1 MSKSALHNG
10 VIAFVLGVAM
20 SVMTGSAN
28 ADPPS
33 RVARL
38 GYMTGTV
45 SFSPAG
51 EDEWVQAMI
60 NRPLVTGDRL
70 WADTGARTELQI
82 GAAMVRMGSASSLT
96 LLNLDDRVAQL
107 QLAQGSLNVRVRRL
121 GANEVF
127 EIDTPNVAFSIRR
140 PGEYRIDVDAAGSA
154 TIVAVRSGQADVYG
168 EGASY
173 VVNARQAY
181 RFAGTGLR
189 DYERFDTLPLDE
201 FDRWAAERDRRW
213 DTSVSARYVSPEV
226 IGYQDLDSYGTWRV
240 VPDYGNVWVPSRVR
254 ADWAPYRDGHWAWV
268 DPWGWTWVDDEP
280 WGFTVSHYGRWANL
294 SGSWGWVPGPIAV
307 RPVYAPALVAFVGGN
322 NFQLGST
329 GGVGWF
335 PLAPREIYR
344 PAYSASRR
352 YFNDVNA
359 SNTVINNTVI
369 TNAYNNPNAT
379 NATYVNRR
387 IPGAIVAVPTTAFA
401 QAQPVSR
408 AVVRVSPE
416 MIANAPVTPVAAV
429 APLRASVTGTAKPAG
444 RPPAAILD
452 RPVVARTAPPPRP
465 VGFAPREQ
473 LLAKNPGRPLDTT
486 AVSNLAPPATPAA
499 GKIQLITPSQTRA
512 PTSAPP
518 ARAQADKPGKGEQ
531 RFQPPGQAAQP
542 PVSQPPTA
550 AQPPVVV
557 APGKMAPPSP
567 QPIGPGGLR
576 GRPVVP
582 DSQPR
587 AGREPA
593 LSGPDT
599 AAHSKAA
606 PPSSPAMPPVTAPRE
621 PRGKPEKQGVPPSP
635 PASAAAP
642 AAAPPVAAPAPAPRP
657 ERAKVERRAPPP
669 ASAVPPAAM
678 APAPAAA
685 PPEPPR
691 GKPERQPRR
700 DVQAP
705 PAAPPPASASPPP
718 QARPSPSPPQ
728 ARPSPPHAQPAPPP
742 PAARPPAA
750 VAAPPPPQAQPR
762 GGPQPKPEGKPHEEK
777 GGDEKPKK

>member
-1 MSKSALHNG
+1 
-10 VIAFVLGVAM
+10 
-20 SVMTGSAN
+20 
-28 ADPPS
+28 
-33 RVARL
+33 L
-38 GYMTGTV
+38 GYATCTV
-45 SFSPAG
+45 RFSSAG

-82 GAAMVRMGSASSLT
+82 GAAVVRMGSATSLT

-226 IGYQDLDSYGTWRV
+226 IGYQDLDSYGAWRV
-240 VPDYGNVWVPSRVR
+240 VPDYGNVWVPSRVS
-254 ADWAPYRDGHWAWV
+254 ADWAPYRDGHWTWV

-280 WGFTVSHYGRWANL
+280 WGFAVSHYGRWANL
-294 SGSWGWVPGPIAV
+294 SGSWGWVPGPIAA
-307 RPVYAPALVAFVGGN
+307 RAVYAPALVAFVGGN
-322 NFQLGST
+322 NFQIGGT

-369 TNAYNNPNAT
+369 NNVYNNPNAT

-387 IPGAIVAVPTTAFA
+387 IPGAIVAVPTTAFV

-408 AVVRVSPE
+408 AAVRVSPE

-429 APLRASVTGTAKPAG
+429 APMRASVTGPAKPAG
-444 RPPAAILD
+444 KPPAAILE

-473 LLAKNPGRPLDTT
+473 LLAKNPGRPLDTA
-486 AVSNLAPPATPAA
+486 AVSNLASPAA
-499 GKIQLITPSQTRA
+499 PPPGKIQLITPSQTRA

-518 ARAQADKPGKGEQ
+518 MRAQADKPGKAEQ
-531 RFQPPGQAAQP
+531 RFQPPSQAAQP

-557 APGKMAPPSP
+557 APGKMASPSP
-567 QPIGPGGLR
+567 QPIVPGGLR
-576 GRPVVP
+576 ARPVVP
-582 DSQPR
+582 DSQSR
-587 AGREPA
+587 AGRDAA
-593 LSGPDT
+593 LSGPNT
-599 AAHSKAA
+599 AARSNATV
-606 PPSSPAMPPVTAPRE
+606 PPPPMPPVTAPHE
-621 PRGKPEKQGVPPSP
+621 PRGKPERPSV
-635 PASAAAP
+635 PASPP

-657 ERAKVERRAPPP
+657 EVGKVERRARPP
-669 ASAVPPAAM
+669 ASPAAPAAM

-685 PPEPPR
+685 PPEPPH

-700 DVQAP
+700 EVQAP
-705 PAAPPPASASPPP
+705 PAAQPPASAPPPP
-718 QARPSPSPPQ
+718 QARPAPPPQQQ
-728 ARPSPPHAQPAPPP
+728 ARPAPPPQQQARPAPPPQQQARPAPPPQQQARPGPPPQQQAPTP

-750 VAAPPPPQAQPR
+750 SAPPPQPQAQPR
-762 GGPQPKPEGKPHEEK
+762 GPQPKPEDKPHEEK